1 MRLKSKTEQ
10 PISFGLGSGHCM
22 VLGPEGDDVPNML
35 IQAAFAAGAIPAE
48 SVADDFSAPPATVN
62 KTDQELIQNGIKAML
77 ERNDPDDFT
86 TAGLPNRKSLAK
98 LVGLNVS
105 AEDVAIAWQ
114 AVNDAL

>member
-35 IQAAFAAGAIPAE
+35 IQAAFAAGAIPVE

-62 KTDQELIQNGIKAML
+62 KTDQELIQNGIKTML

-86 TAGLPNRKSLAK
+86 TAGLPNRKALAK

-105 AEDVAIAWQ
+105 AEDAAIAWQ